1 LRDGVGH
8 RIDKVFD
15 AISMAVGFYTAA
27 GGQSLPAS
35 FCRVQEASS
44 NGAGNK
50 GLGGIERRNRSSAM
64 RQLSG
69 ADAAFVLRKGK
80 PGL

>member
-1 LRDGVGH
+1 
-8 RIDKVFD
+8 
-15 AISMAVGFYTAA
+15 MAVGFYTAA

-35 FCRVQEASS
+35 FCRIQEASS
-44 NGAGNK
+44 NVAGNK
-50 GLGGIERRNRSSAM
+50 GLGGIERRNRNSAM

-69 ADAAFVLRKGK
+69 ADAAFVLRKAL